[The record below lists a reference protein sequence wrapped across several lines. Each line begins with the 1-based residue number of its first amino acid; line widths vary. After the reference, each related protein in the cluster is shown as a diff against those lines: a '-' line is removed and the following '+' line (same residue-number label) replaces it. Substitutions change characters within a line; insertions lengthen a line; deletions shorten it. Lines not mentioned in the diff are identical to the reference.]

1 MSNSHKNLGFGR
13 DVNEFLQRFSSKT
26 DVCDNTIEDNDKI
39 GIFITSIEN
48 KDNGKCKI
56 SVSVRGVAGCEEH
69 KFLILPQF
77 VHRLSL
83 SCGEMGAET
92 LSSIEYFAD
101 VTKAFYSAR
110 ASLDYIGGSLRA
122 LERKLVVK
130 GFSRE
135 IAADAVA
142 TLADMG
148 CVNESEI
155 AESRARV
162 FVRKRWGKSRIFAK
176 LREEGFSSDSLDG
189 VREYLSEIDFEDL
202 CAEHIEKKYG
212 EIPGDRREIEKIYAA
227 MSRYGYSGSE
237 IRSAM
242 KKIDNS

>member
-1 MSNSHKNLGFGR
+1 MSNSHSNIGFGR
-13 DVNEFLQRFSSKT
+13 DVNEFLQELSSKT
-26 DVCDNTIEDNDKI
+26 ILCENTSEGNEKI
-39 GIFITSIEN
+39 GIFVTAIEN
-48 KDNGKCKI
+48 KDNGKCQI
-56 SVSVRGVAGCEEH
+56 FVSVRGVAGSEEH

-77 VHRLSL
+77 VQSLSL
-83 SCGEMGAET
+83 SCGEIDGET
-92 LSSIEYFAD
+92 LSSIEHFAD

-110 ASLDYIGGSLRA
+110 ASLDYTVGSLRA
-122 LERKLVVK
+122 LERKLVIK
-130 GFSRE
+130 GFSKK

-162 FVRKRWGKSRIFAK
+162 FIRKRWGKIRIFAK
-176 LREEGFSSDSLDG
+176 LREEGFSEICLDG

-212 EIPGDRREIEKIYAA
+212 EIPNDRREIEKIYAA
-227 MSRYGYSGSE
+227 LSRYGYSGSE
-237 IRSAM
+237 ICSAI
-242 KKIDNS
+242 KKISK